1 MRTRTVRRDEAVKRR
16 LTKLVVFLLLG
27 AIVNVAV
34 AWGCAMW
41 VDRGQA
47 KLVEGRTMQGYIWA
61 VRRGSAHGLEFVLWE
76 KTYGN
81 FAAAF
86 PGDEGNLPPD
96 LIPSWSTISH
106 EINPAEP
113 KRYSL
118 QSQMQDARG
127 WPMLSMRCTFLR
139 TRSTVGGRTR
149 QEVADG
155 LEMSPRIWASGN
167 CSYRKAR
174 ALPYIPIPLGFVVNT
189 LFYAAFI
196 GLSIAGRSA
205 GRRVIRRKRGHCIKC
220 GYDLSHAE
228 HEVCPECGVEV

>member
-1 MRTRTVRRDEAVKRR
+1 M
-16 LTKLVVFLLLG
+16 LFLILG
-27 AIVNVAV
+27 AITTIAV

-47 KLVEGRTMQGYIWA
+47 KLVEGRTMHGYVW
-61 VRRGSAHGLEFVLWE
+61 VVHRGSAPGSEFVLWV

-81 FAAAF
+81 FVAAF
-86 PGDEGNLPPD
+86 PDDEGNLPLD

-106 EINPAEP
+106 EINPARP
-113 KRYSL
+113 KRYGL

-139 TRSTVGGRTR
+139 TRSVVGGRTR
-149 QEVADG
+149 QEVVSG

-205 GRRVIRRKRGHCIKC
+205 GRRVIRRKRGLCIKC
-220 GYDLSHAE
+220 GYDLRNVE
-228 HEVCPECGVEV
+228 HEKCPECGVAVSHHF